1 MTDHLA
7 GRPTTRARGHRTT
20 ALFCTLGM
28 VGALSGCGASPG
40 AGAHEPALAD
50 AARPIEI
57 GSTERGEL
65 TPPCDR
71 LVFGFRPAER
81 GTYELSARSEVPVSL
96 RLFATSPDL
105 YVATGSRD
113 GDVSRVSAE
122 LDADVEYAVTMTPRE
137 CRPAPYEVTLA
148 RR

>member
-1 MTDHLA
+1 MTRTHAQTVRTASLFLSLA
-7 GRPTTRARGHRTT
+7 A
-20 ALFCTLGM
+20 
-28 VGALSGCGASPG
+28 GCGASPG
-40 AGAHEPALAD
+40 GGANEPALAD
-50 AARPIEI
+50 AAQPIQI
-57 GSTERGEL
+57 GATEAGQL
-65 TPPCDR
+65 TPPCER
-71 LVFGFRPAER
+71 LVFGFRPTER

-105 YVATGSRD
+105 YVATGSRE

-137 CRPAPYEVTLA
+137 CRAAAYEVTLA

>member
-1 MTDHLA
+1 VLS
-7 GRPTTRARGHRTT
+7 
-20 ALFCTLGM
+20 TL
-28 VGALSGCGASPG
+28 VLSVVAIAAASGCGASPG
-40 AGAHEPALAD
+40 AGANEPALAD
-50 AARPIEI
+50 SARSIEI
-57 GSTERGEL
+57 GATERGEL
-65 TPPCDR
+65 APPCDR
-71 LVFGFRPAER
+71 LVFGFRPTER

-137 CRPAPYEVTLA
+137 CRAAPYEVSLA